1 MLTCIKERTELSY
14 ALAVMFYNIMGV
26 TLLAKILYSLRSKAN
41 LSIILGYGFNNG
53 LLGLQLFFYTYVL
66 GVVLFEQIE
75 YD

>member
-1 MLTCIKERTELSY
+1 
-14 ALAVMFYNIMGV
+14 MGV

-41 LSIILGYGFNNG
+41 LSILLGYGFNNG